1 MCTEFYLIKL
11 IYQAE
16 QHQMS
21 MRIYSLLTALMFTYE
36 VFFSVIKKIQTE
48 IDLLEN
54 MLMQIELDDDAT
66 FKDFLCR
73 TSVKDFSFCQKKG
86 GDYTLFVFLVP

>member
-1 MCTEFYLIKL
+1 
-11 IYQAE
+11 
-16 QHQMS
+16 
-21 MRIYSLLTALMFTYE
+21 MFTYE

-73 TSVKDFSFCQKKG
+73 TSVKDFSFCQKKEEIIH
-86 GDYTLFVFLVP
+86 YLFFWCHEEERQSKFTKNDCIKSYQQRVNCNDDKYD

>member
-1 MCTEFYLIKL
+1 
-11 IYQAE
+11 
-16 QHQMS
+16 MS

-54 MLMQIELDDDAT
+54 MLMQIEFDDAT